1 MLSSLSRARIE
12 RYSKFVGKF
21 SDEFAI
27 YCSLS
32 DDTVKQFYV
41 VPSDFSCS
49 DRIEPLA
56 HISKR
61 VDGKLYFKTC
71 QPEKFSVNSSKS
83 KLKESITRRL
93 YEIAL

>member
-1 MLSSLSRARIE
+1 MLSSLSKARIE

-32 DDTVKQFYV
+32 DGAVKQFYI
-41 VPSDFSCS
+41 VPFDISRS
-49 DRIEPLA
+49 DRVEPLA

-61 VDGKLYFKTC
+61 VDGKLFFKTC
-71 QPEKFSVNSSKS
+71 QPEKFFLDSSKS
-83 KLKESITRRL
+83 KLKEKITRRL

>member
-1 MLSSLSRARIE
+1 MLSSLSKARIE

-21 SDEFAI
+21 SDDFAI

-32 DDTVKQFYV
+32 DASVKQFYI
-41 VPSDFSCS
+41 VPLNSIYS

-61 VDGKLYFKTC
+61 VDGKFFFKTY
-71 QPEKFSVNSSKS
+71 QPEKFSFSSS
-83 KLKESITRRL
+83 AVSLKEKITRRIA
-93 YEIAL
+93 EIAC